1 MLIPSPLTQGDTVAI
16 VSTARKISES
26 EIQFAVNWLKGLG
39 YKVWLGKTLEL
50 EHYQFA
56 GTDKQRAADF
66 QLALD
71 NPEIKAV
78 WCARG
83 GYGTVRM
90 IDLIDFSAFKKQPKW
105 VIGYSDVTVLHS
117 HIHTMGISTIHAPMP
132 IDIESTSAEAK
143 ETLKN
148 AFRGNFT
155 SVEVKA
161 DQNNIQGDAYG
172 EAIGGNLS
180 ILYSLCGSDSAINT
194 DGKILFLEDLDEYYY
209 HVDRMLQNLD
219 RNGMFK
225 NLSGLVIGGMN
236 SMHDNAIPFGYS
248 IEAMILELTK
258 KHNYP
263 IVFNAPFGHIED
275 NRAVI
280 FGKKVRL
287 HAGIEKV
294 TLKF

>member
-71 NPEIKAV
+71 NPEIKAI

-90 IDLIDFSAFKKQPKW
+90 VDLIDFSAFKKQPKW

-161 DQNNIQGDAYG
+161 DQNNKQGDAYG

-248 IEAMILELTK
+248 IEAMILELTEK
-258 KHNYP
+258 YNYP
-263 IVFNAPFGHIED
+263 IVFNAPFGHIKD

-280 FGKKVRL
+280 FGKKVN
-287 HAGIEKV
+287 
-294 TLKF
+294 LKSDTNKISLVY